1 MQISRKN
8 KGAVADSM
16 TLSREGVHKENF
28 VESHS
33 ESVQIDSNRI
43 HNYSNDHLS
52 ITIVEMTKESIFRVH
67 FISQ

>member
-33 ESVQIDSNRI
+33 ESVKIDSNRI